1 MRISDWSSDV
11 CSSDLYLRRT
21 WRRRHGQLDRK
32 LDRHRRAPAP
42 VDLLAPCRLR
52 RLISFQDA
60 RGKTTMAERSLGTE
74 FAKKPM
80 RPKTLERP
88 TRRWLKKA
96 GQRLRSEV
104 HTSEL
109 QSLMRS
115 SSAVVCLNEKTT
127 LEDRET
133 KTLQYV

>member
-52 RLISFQDA
+52 RLISFQEA
-60 RGKTTMAERSLGTE
+60 RGKTTMEERSMGTE
-74 FAKKPM
+74 FAKKPLQ
-80 RPKTLERP
+80 PKTIERP
-88 TRRWLKKA
+88 
-96 GQRLRSEV
+96 RSEERRGGRACV
-104 HTSEL
+104 SKC
-109 QSLMRS
+109 R
-115 SSAVVCLNEKTT
+115 A
-127 LEDRET
+127 RW
-133 KTLQYV
+133 

>member
-52 RLISFQDA
+52 RLISFQEA

-74 FAKKPM
+74 FAKKPL

-88 TRRWLKKA
+88 TRRWIKKA
-96 GQRLRSEV
+96 GKRSEE

-109 QSLMRS
+109 QSLMRIS
-115 SSAVVCLNEKTT
+115 YAVFCLK
-127 LEDRET
+127 
-133 KTLQYV
+133 KKKK